1 MGTVVTEM
9 ETTESSV
16 SVEDEFETTVAPD
29 EVKIETTVQSIDE
42 STTPKI
48 IAENEVTDNE
58 TKEVPEMEVTTMV
71 EEIKEPTNPDCEYC
85 DDEGKEVI
93 EAVTEGD
100 QEVTTLESIIE
111 EETTSSVQ
119 DEISTEV
126 SAEVTTVSDIEK
138 EETTESIIEENITE
152 VDEEVT
158 TLEPEITTSEETTL
172 KPIEPRLL
180 DEEEKEIF
188 TTTYIPEIEIDTTT
202 LLPEIETTLAPEIE
216 TTTKVEVPEII
227 EDSTTTTEEPEI
239 ESFTTT
245 LTSTTEA
252 ETEVPT
258 VDTTTVTSTTSTTP
272 ISIPELDENI
282 LDDEEVLEVD
292 EPEEETE
299 EAVHTLEC
307 LPDSQEI
314 NGQIAMKCKEAAEA
328 EPITVLINAK
338 GLDLSTLARKN
349 VKIVVK
355 DYMLMEMQQRPVAV
369 KPRRR
374 RR

>member
-1 MGTVVTEM
+1 M
-9 ETTESSV
+9 
-16 SVEDEFETTVAPD
+16 
-29 EVKIETTVQSIDE
+29 
-42 STTPKI
+42 
-48 IAENEVTDNE
+48 
-58 TKEVPEMEVTTMV
+58 
-71 EEIKEPTNPDCEYC
+71 
-85 DDEGKEVI
+85 
-93 EAVTEGD
+93 
-100 QEVTTLESIIE
+100 
-111 EETTSSVQ
+111 
-119 DEISTEV
+119 
-126 SAEVTTVSDIEK
+126 
-138 EETTESIIEENITE
+138 
-152 VDEEVT
+152 
-158 TLEPEITTSEETTL
+158 

-239 ESFTTT
+239 ESLTTT

-374 RR
+374 R

>member
-1 MGTVVTEM
+1 M
-9 ETTESSV
+9 ETAES

-48 IAENEVTDNE
+48 ITENEATDDE
-58 TKEVPEMEVTTMV
+58 TTEVPEIEVTTMV
-71 EEIKEPTNPDCEYC
+71 EEIKEPTKPDCEYC

-111 EETTSSVQ
+111 EETSTFVQ

-152 VDEEVT
+152 VEEEVT
-158 TLEPEITTSEETTL
+158 TLEPEITTQELSEETTL

-180 DEEEKEIF
+180 DEEEEEIF
-188 TTTYIPEIEIDTTT
+188 TTTYIPEIEINSTT

-216 TTTKVEVPEII
+216 TTTKFEVPEII

>member
-1 MGTVVTEM
+1 MGT
-9 ETTESSV
+9 
-16 SVEDEFETTVAPD
+16 
-29 EVKIETTVQSIDE
+29 
-42 STTPKI
+42 
-48 IAENEVTDNE
+48 
-58 TKEVPEMEVTTMV
+58 TK
-71 EEIKEPTNPDCEYC
+71 D
-85 DDEGKEVI
+85 
-93 EAVTEGD
+93 
-100 QEVTTLESIIE
+100 
-111 EETTSSVQ
+111 
-119 DEISTEV
+119 
-126 SAEVTTVSDIEK
+126 
-138 EETTESIIEENITE
+138 
-152 VDEEVT
+152 
-158 TLEPEITTSEETTL
+158 
-172 KPIEPRLL
+172 
-180 DEEEKEIF
+180 
-188 TTTYIPEIEIDTTT
+188 
-202 LLPEIETTLAPEIE
+202 
-216 TTTKVEVPEII
+216 EVPEII

-282 LDDEEVLEVD
+282 LDEEVLEVD

-314 NGQIAMKCKEAAEA
+314 NGQIAMKCEEAAEA

-374 RR
+374 R